1 MTSVFPLFGAVCAT
15 GLAFAG
21 PAVAD
26 APGFGGYFGVA
37 AEYPPGTCIDVPDN
51 IVIDADDLKDLSPIS
66 CDNGGRDY
74 RVVQQ
79 AATATDCTAQIDDV
93 YYTTDGVVLCVVR
106 DY

>member
-26 APGFGGYFGVA
+26 EPGFGGYFGVA

-51 IVIDADDLKDLSPIS
+51 ILIDADDLKDLRPIS

-79 AATATDCTAQIDDV
+79 AASAPDCTAQIDDV

>member
-26 APGFGGYFGVA
+26 EPGFGGYFGVA

-51 IVIDADDLKDLSPIS
+51 ILIDANDLKDLRPIS

-79 AATATDCTAQIDDV
+79 AASAPDCTAQIDDV
-93 YYTTDGVVLCVVR
+93 YYTTDGIVLCVVR